1 MLCEEKSMVLK
12 EEKSIAAVLYYHKE
26 YLLLKYGL
34 GHWEFVKGH
43 IEPGETEKETIM
55 RELKEETGIA
65 DAMIIEGFKEN
76 YDYFFTSGKNKIHKF
91 VTCYL
96 IKSYTQDISLSYE
109 HVGYKWLPFKSARK
123 QLTYNNAKKILTKA
137 HNFQILTS
145 N

>member
-1 MLCEEKSMVLK
+1 MVLK
-12 EEKSIAAVLYYHKE
+12 EEKSIAAVLYHQNK

-43 IEPGETEKETIM
+43 IEQDETEKETIM
-55 RELKEETGIA
+55 RELEEETGII
-65 DAMIIEGFKEN
+65 DAEIIEGFKEN

-96 IKSYTQDISLSYE
+96 IKSNTREVLLSYE

-123 QLTYNNAKKILTKA
+123 KLTYDNAKRILTKG
-137 HNFQILTS
+137 HTF
-145 N
+145 

>member
-1 MLCEEKSMVLK
+1 MDLK
-12 EEKSIAAVLYYHKE
+12 EEKSIAAIVYYQKE

-43 IEPGETEKETIM
+43 IERDETEKDTIM
-55 RELKEETGIA
+55 RELEEETSIT
-65 DAMIIEGFKEN
+65 DASIIDGFSEK
-76 YDYFFTSGKNKIHKF
+76 YDYYFTWGGNKIHKF

-96 IKSYTQDISLSYE
+96 IKSNTQDVSLSYE

-123 QLTYNNAKKILTKA
+123 QLTYDNAKRILTKA
-137 HNFQILTS
+137 YNFRTLTS